1 MLLHESSIKL
11 VFFFLL
17 KPLIMLIKIV
27 TIIMMVTTHSVD
39 FNLKLIEYKIQRNNL
54 QNLKKEDILEFKCH
68 IW

>member
-1 MLLHESSIKL
+1 
-11 VFFFLL
+11 
-17 KPLIMLIKIV
+17 MLIKIV